1 MTHDPKNNL
10 ISCVPFHLLSWLEL
24 TLFLGKYSCIRKPQ
38 ELPIY
43 NSDGEI
49 IPIPVSNPAGCRSP
63 KYKTQL
69 QKTRKIRHCRFT
81 NLFNANK
88 AHITP
93 AVSDSPKTFGRRKW
107 ELEVLFVT
115 TTVTMEWLSEC
126 STTIIIGL

>member
-1 MTHDPKNNL
+1 MVTQIQNAVAKNTEDKT
-10 ISCVPFHLLSWLEL
+10 LS
-24 TLFLGKYSCIRKPQ
+24 
-38 ELPIY
+38 
-43 NSDGEI
+43 
-49 IPIPVSNPAGCRSP
+49 V
-63 KYKTQL
+63 
-69 QKTRKIRHCRFT
+69 H